1 LWNQFFDL
9 RFAVASKSS
18 VRTKRAGGSKPPKKS
33 SGTASAKQAK
43 PASSDRKKPA
53 ISAKRTAARPAPA
66 AAAPKPTVVP
76 KPAAAAVSKPA
87 VAAPKPAMAAPKP
100 KAASVGSHA
109 FAIEKLHQ
117 VALQATNLDAA
128 INFYRDVLGLKFIT
142 RYDPPGLAFFDM
154 GPFRLLLSATASGAT
169 LYFRVVDIDD
179 AVKSLRK
186 RGVTFLNPPA
196 MIHRDETGDF
206 GKKGAEEWM
215 AFFKDPSGN
224 ILALTERR

>member
-1 LWNQFFDL
+1 
-9 RFAVASKSS
+9 
-18 VRTKRAGGSKPPKKS
+18 
-33 SGTASAKQAK
+33 
-43 PASSDRKKPA
+43 
-53 ISAKRTAARPAPA
+53 
-66 AAAPKPTVVP
+66 
-76 KPAAAAVSKPA
+76 
-87 VAAPKPAMAAPKP
+87 
-100 KAASVGSHA
+100 
-109 FAIEKLHQ
+109 